1 MFAKAIPEEKDETG
15 AKELWSHEEQGL
27 STNNDSEEET
37 SDWGER
43 IDEVLG
49 VPAELLFLTMC
60 LC

>member
-37 SDWGER
+37 SD
-43 IDEVLG
+43 
-49 VPAELLFLTMC
+49 LFHC
-60 LC
+60 CRKHGQDI

>member
-1 MFAKAIPEEKDETG
+1 MRLGRKDCG
-15 AKELWSHEEQGL
+15 AMK
-27 STNNDSEEET
+27 NNDSEEET